1 MEKALSLQNVGDVF
15 FEKEHILRRHRDVF
29 FEKALSLQNVGDV
42 FLRRVYSGKKQGRK
56 MLRPYPTGEC
66 LGSFFVSRWTR
77 APGHVSFLD
86 AHFQRSALRQ
96 RDNLLFEMGELFRAR
111 LCDEITILDT
121 YRAHLWDHKFRLE
134 GDHHARLQRIF

>member
-1 MEKALSLQNVGDVF
+1 M
-15 FEKEHILRRHRDVF
+15 ILF
-29 FEKALSLQNVGDV
+29 TFY
-42 FLRRVYSGKKQGRK
+42 FLGKKQGRK

-96 RDNLLFEMGELFRAR
+96 RDNLLFEMGELLRTR

>member
-1 MEKALSLQNVGDVF
+1 MSDIFLEKRQRCLFGEGTFPAKRRGGVF
-15 FEKEHILRRHRDVF
+15 SEGTYPEKRQGRI
-29 FEKALSLQNVGDV
+29 

-56 MLRPYPTGEC
+56 MLRPYPTCEC
-66 LGSFFVSRWTR
+66 LGSIFVSRWTR

-96 RDNLLFEMGELFRAR
+96 RDNLLFKMGELFRTR

>member
-15 FEKEHILRRHRDVF
+15 FEKEHILRSVRDVF
-29 FEKALSLQNVGDV
+29 FSEGYVPE
-42 FLRRVYSGKKQGRK
+42 KKQGRK

-66 LGSFFVSRWTR
+66 LGSIFVSRWTR